1 MFNKRDCIS
10 LIHLNFEYMV
20 CEKVKDNFQLRTIQ
34 LQLQV
39 KFSDVFLV
47 DHPDIFYTLFQYVEM
62 SN

>member
-1 MFNKRDCIS
+1 
-10 LIHLNFEYMV
+10 MV
-20 CEKVKDNFQLRTIQ
+20 CFEKVKDNFQLRTIQ